1 MNIIEQS
8 AELIATNALQPAHF
22 IERVGRIAYQS
33 YDKIDATSAERMVST
48 LLSRKHESVLEHLVC
63 TITGVTNRGVSH
75 ELVRHRIASYTQQ
88 STRYVDA
95 KDMTVIAPSWLSR
108 YVTNSLV
115 YDMWESAMLSAERY
129 YRELRGLGCTKQE
142 ARGVLPNDL
151 ATEIAITM
159 NAREWRHFLRLRTAS
174 DAHPDMI
181 VFAECCQQVLAGY
194 YPKLFAKDSL

>member
-1 MNIIEQS
+1 MTIIEQS
-8 AELIATNALQPAHF
+8 AELIATNALQPARF
-22 IERVGRIAYQS
+22 IERIGRIAYQS

-63 TITGVTNRGVSH
+63 TIIGVTNRGVSH

-88 STRYVDA
+88 STRYVDEQ
-95 KDMTVIAPSWLSR
+95 DMTVIAPSWLSK
-108 YVTNSLV
+108 YTDNPLIYS
-115 YDMWESAMLSAERY
+115 MWQRAANSAEGY
-129 YRELRGLGCTKQE
+129 YRELRALGCTKQE
-142 ARGVLPNDL
+142 ARGILPNDL

-181 VFAECCQQVLAGY
+181 LFAECCQHVLSDY
-194 YPKLFAKDSL
+194 YPTLFAKGSL